1 MATKSVCRKRRV
13 SSLTGGVLLLST
25 AASAFAF
32 VPSPNLNAV
41 ASSSS
46 SASASFLPSR
56 RGAVRMAAAAKKKK
70 KKKQQGGNKNSA
82 SSLSTKKGGFGAS
95 SSSRA
100 NKAAWKGVPIEGA
113 EVAQFYEW
121 LDERGVDRS
130 RVTLA
135 DFDGLRGV
143 MALEDIP
150 PGKPIVTVP
159 YEATLDLGVA
169 NPNPKLADPTVPAVA
184 FLTDFFLP
192 EEASSSSSSS
202 GESES
207 GSESE
212 SESGSKSFR
221 RQPYLSMI
229 PGPDSGDCTT
239 TDFFSDEELAM
250 LQCPSV
256 VAETAARRKA
266 LQGTLAGLKA
276 RAAVPGLEEAVP
288 EGLTED
294 ALRWATW
301 VVVSRVLTVQGSPA
315 TAGAGGGGAAQQHPQ
330 AAMHKL
336 LIPFIDMFNHH
347 PGGKGAAQ
355 VLSGRAAPGGAM
367 KVLAGEASGGVKA
380 GEQVFIQYGGGAIG
394 SDRFLQDYGFLDR
407 FLPGASGGSP
417 SARADEEAVA
427 YRLSDEDVA
436 ALSATSAE
444 EDEALLRRR
453 DPPLS
458 PRAAL
463 AVTFRLA
470 LKQTASY
477 EKRRGGGGV

>member
-1 MATKSVCRKRRV
+1 
-13 SSLTGGVLLLST
+13 
-25 AASAFAF
+25 
-32 VPSPNLNAV
+32 
-41 ASSSS
+41 
-46 SASASFLPSR
+46 
-56 RGAVRMAAAAKKKK
+56 MAAAAKKKK

-221 RQPYLSMI
+221 RQP
-229 PGPDSGDCTT
+229 
-239 TDFFSDEELAM
+239 
-250 LQCPSV
+250 
-256 VAETAARRKA
+256 
-266 LQGTLAGLKA
+266 
-276 RAAVPGLEEAVP
+276 
-288 EGLTED
+288 
-294 ALRWATW
+294 
-301 VVVSRVLTVQGSPA
+301 
-315 TAGAGGGGAAQQHPQ
+315 
-330 AAMHKL
+330 
-336 LIPFIDMFNHH
+336 
-347 PGGKGAAQ
+347 
-355 VLSGRAAPGGAM
+355 
-367 KVLAGEASGGVKA
+367 
-380 GEQVFIQYGGGAIG
+380 
-394 SDRFLQDYGFLDR
+394 
-407 FLPGASGGSP
+407 
-417 SARADEEAVA
+417 
-427 YRLSDEDVA
+427 
-436 ALSATSAE
+436 
-444 EDEALLRRR
+444 
-453 DPPLS
+453 
-458 PRAAL
+458 
-463 AVTFRLA
+463 
-470 LKQTASY
+470 
-477 EKRRGGGGV
+477 